1 MQHLAAERS
10 SRAPWYAFLLSPRL
24 LICVLQGFSSGLPL
38 YLLVQLVPGWL
49 RREGVDLSTIGLFA
63 LATLPYNW
71 KFVWSPLVDR
81 FRLPFFGRRR
91 GWAIASQA
99 LLLITIVQFGAVA
112 PTSTSAIV
120 VLTFATAL
128 FGATQ
133 DIVLDAYR
141 REMLADEELGTG
153 NSFFINAYRLSSL
166 VPGSLAFVLA
176 DRVPW
181 SVVFWVVAAF
191 MLVGIVTMLLVPE
204 TADDHSAPRS
214 LAAAVVDP
222 FREFFSRGGAK
233 PALLILAFLFLY
245 KLGDNMAVALQTPFF
260 VDVGFSLTQIGT
272 IAKFSILGA
281 SIVATAVG
289 GLAMLRLPI
298 NKALWVF
305 GAIQL
310 TTNLGFSLL
319 ARVGPNPYILAAVAS
334 YEYFGVG
341 LGTVALTAFIAQQT
355 SRSFTA
361 TQLALLTSLTAL
373 PRTVASSITG
383 FVVEGLSGCER
394 AACAHEALQQ
404 GWFEFFLVCTAV
416 GVPGFL
422 LLLKV
427 APWSG
432 RTTEPAAVPRP
443 AQISQS

>member
-1 MQHLAAERS
+1 LAAERA
-10 SRAPWYAFLLSPRL
+10 RQPPWYAFLLSRRL

-38 YLLVQLVPGWL
+38 YVLVQLVPGWL
-49 RREGVDLSTIGLFA
+49 RREGIDLSTIALFS

-81 FRLPFFGRRR
+81 FRPPLFGRRR
-91 GWAIASQA
+91 GWALASQA
-99 LLLITIVQFGAVA
+99 LLLVTIVQFGAVE

-120 VLTFATAL
+120 ALMFATAL

-141 REMLADEELGTG
+141 REMLADEQLGTG

-166 VPGSLAFVLA
+166 VPGSLAFILA
-176 DRVPW
+176 DRLPW
-181 SVVFWVVAAF
+181 SVVFWTVAAF

-204 TADDHSAPRS
+204 TADDATAPRS
-214 LAAAVVDP
+214 LGAAIVEP
-222 FREFFSRGGAK
+222 FREFFTRGGVK
-233 PALLILAFLFLY
+233 TALLILAFLFLY

-260 VDVGFSLTQIGT
+260 IDVGFSLTQIGT
-272 IAKFSILGA
+272 IAKFTILGA
-281 SIVATAVG
+281 SIVATALG
-289 GLAMLRLPI
+289 GLIMLRLPI
-298 NKALWVF
+298 NKSLWIF
-305 GAIQL
+305 GVVQF
-310 TTNLGFSLL
+310 TSSLGFALL
-319 ARVGPNPYILAAVAS
+319 ARVGPNPYLLAATAS
-334 YEYFGVG
+334 YEYLGVG

-373 PRTVASSITG
+373 PRTVASSVTG
-383 FVVEGLSGCER
+383 IVIEGLSGCER
-394 AACAHEALQQ
+394 TACAHDALMQ
-404 GWFEFFLVCTAV
+404 GWAEFFFLCTAI
-416 GVPGFL
+416 GVPGML
-422 LLLKV
+422 ILIKV

-432 RTTEPAAVPRP
+432 AAHEPGAAPRP